1 MKIEKKNIKKGGE
14 GIFKNKVYLE
24 DAINELK
31 NLLGDSRKTE
41 KDLLSIFIN
50 RYDYQSIHPYEK
62 NKNTPMNVNNV
73 NKTELHK
80 ISKREFAYKKYK
92 YYLILYCFYSTLTK
106 KNKTKKIIDKHT
118 SFEMELQKT
127 FTSNRSYVAD
137 KIVFFKPELLKTSLK
152 NLLKNQQYDE
162 ARTLCLSA
170 FNDDKYTKG
179 GFTAVGKKETPFIL
193 YSNRT
198 RNFRKRIVI
207 KFSKEKFMK
216 LSKGQGESDKNYTI
230 NVDSYANDIKEI
242 TGTRYGSPFYK
253 LVIETSSIGQA
264 IRQRLN
270 ELGVKNNNKNNF
282 ATLNNLSG
290 KRLLNK
296 KRTNYNSNTTS
307 LQNKVTSQLSKT
319 NVNSTNNST
328 NVKTSVNG
336 SNGNGS
342 NGNGSNGN
350 GSNGNGSNR
359 NSTNRNSTNRNS
371 TNNNLRVNS
380 SNGEPRVNGSKGGK
394 KTVKKPVKKTTT
406 KKTVKKPV
414 KKPVKKTTTKK
425 PVKKT
430 VKKTVKKP
438 VKKTTT
444 KKMVKKPVKKTTS
457 KKK

>member
-1 MKIEKKNIKKGGE
+1 MKIEKKNIKEGGE

-24 DAINELK
+24 DAIDELK
-31 NLLGDSRKTE
+31 NLLRDSRKTE
-41 KDLLSIFIN
+41 NDLLTIFKN

-62 NKNTPMNVNNV
+62 NKSTPMNVN

-106 KNKTKKIIDKHT
+106 KNKTKKIIDKHA

-193 YSNRT
+193 YSNVT

-207 KFSKEKFMK
+207 KFSKDKFMK
-216 LSKGQGESDKNYTI
+216 LSRGQGESDKNYTI
-230 NVDSYANDIKEI
+230 NVNSYANDIKEI
-242 TGTRYGSPFYK
+242 TGTEYNSPFYK

-296 KRTNYNSNTTS
+296 KRTNYNQNNTP

-350 GSNGNGSNR
+350 GSNGNG
-359 NSTNRNSTNRNS
+359 TNRNS

-380 SNGEPRVNGSKGGK
+380 SNGERKGINLKGGK

-444 KKMVKKPVKKTTS
+444 KKTVKKPVKKTTS